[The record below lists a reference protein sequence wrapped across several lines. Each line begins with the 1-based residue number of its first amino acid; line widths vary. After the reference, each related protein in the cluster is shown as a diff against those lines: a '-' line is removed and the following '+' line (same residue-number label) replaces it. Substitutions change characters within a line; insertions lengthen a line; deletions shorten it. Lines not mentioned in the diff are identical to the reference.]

1 MQSFL
6 VSFSLN
12 VLALLKVIRKYIIVS
27 EIYRES
33 TLKQILGRRDM
44 KISAEAHTRLYLA
57 FSRFLINIWYYQS
70 LGRQDITEDLEIVLP
85 ADDLKEHAD
94 SLKIIFKDN
103 ILEALQKI
111 KEGARAVAAFSLRWL
126 KLKRCELE
134 VFSNNN
140 LKCNYFF
147 IRTIYFLK

>member
-1 MQSFL
+1 
-6 VSFSLN
+6 
-12 VLALLKVIRKYIIVS
+12 
-27 EIYRES
+27 
-33 TLKQILGRRDM
+33 M

-57 FSRFLINIWYYQS
+57 FSRFLVNIWYYQS
-70 LGRQDITEDLEIVLP
+70 LGSQDITEDLEIVLP

-111 KEGARAVAAFSLRWL
+111 KEGAGAVAAFSLRWL

>member
-1 MQSFL
+1 
-6 VSFSLN
+6 
-12 VLALLKVIRKYIIVS
+12 
-27 EIYRES
+27 
-33 TLKQILGRRDM
+33 M
-44 KISAEAHTRLYLA
+44 KISAEAHTILYLA

-85 ADDLKEHAD
+85 TDDLKEHAD

-111 KEGARAVAAFSLRWL
+111 KEGAGAVAAFSLRWL